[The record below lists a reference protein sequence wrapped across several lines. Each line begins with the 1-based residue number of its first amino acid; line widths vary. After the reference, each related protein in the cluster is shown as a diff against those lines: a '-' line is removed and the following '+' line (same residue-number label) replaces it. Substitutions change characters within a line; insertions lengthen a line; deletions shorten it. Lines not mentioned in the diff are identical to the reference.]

1 MFPSFHGKS
10 GNSASEQKA
19 GDAPASELSRHL
31 LRAQEAERK
40 RISRELHD
48 GTGQGLMVLRLYLA
62 MLANDKQSVES
73 QAKIQEALKLLDRT
87 VEDLRR
93 IISRLS
99 PRILEELGL
108 LAAIRKE
115 VRELNKNTGMKA
127 HLDLPKDLGQLDCE
141 FEVAL
146 YRSLQEALHNI
157 AKHSQARNFSVRLE
171 TNERS
176 LCLYVE
182 DDGVGVSN
190 GRVSTGRAFG
200 LFGMKQRIAAL
211 GGKVQIRSRRDKGT
225 LLKIML
231 PLPVRS
237 AVRNQAVG
245 EQRLAPV
252 VRYGSGPKQDSAAD
266 PRPLVMAAKLS

>member
-176 LCLYVE
+176 LRLYVE

-237 AVRNQAVG
+237 AVRKQAVG

-252 VRYGSGPKQDSAAD
+252 VRYASRPKQDSAAD